1 MYERS
6 QGKSLLDR
14 LEDLYRE
21 FGYFEEKGL
30 SAYFEGEKGMQIM
43 SGIMDAYRREQPKH
57 FGGIPVVWTRDIK
70 AGTAWDSAGKISS
83 ISLPKSDVIQWRLEE
98 GTLLTVRPSGT
109 EPKIKYYILCH
120 SVGEDLA
127 KAKAETKRK
136 IAAIEADIKAVI
148 DAHRK

>member
-1 MYERS
+1 MHTAESSRS
-6 QGKSLLDR
+6 NSAEFRSL
-14 LEDLYRE
+14 
-21 FGYFEEKGL
+21 
-30 SAYFEGEKGMQIM
+30 
-43 SGIMDAYRREQPKH
+43 
-57 FGGIPVVWTRDIK
+57 WTRDIK
-70 AGTAWDSAGKISS
+70 AGTAWDRAGKISS

-136 IAAIEADIKAVI
+136 DC
-148 DAHRK
+148 RNRS